1 MLQILYIWICTMRTL
16 FGLWVICY
24 STLLFAN
31 AQPNDEKLVS
41 TLIEQ
46 GIICEGLSYE
56 QQQKALSLY
65 LQQRFNNKNNDIK
78 ADSESSSSGENPELK
93 PRCINPESP

>member
-1 MLQILYIWICTMRTL
+1 MRTL

-24 STLLFAN
+24 SNLLFAN

-41 TLIEQ
+41 ALIEQ

-65 LQQRFNNKNNDIK
+65 LQQRFNNKNNDIN

>member
-1 MLQILYIWICTMRTL
+1 MRTL

-41 TLIEQ
+41 ALIEQ
-46 GIICEGLSYE
+46 GIICEGLSVHG
-56 QQQKALSLY
+56 L
-65 LQQRFNNKNNDIK
+65 
-78 ADSESSSSGENPELK
+78 SSSYKIRLADAGLTMSSFRLM
-93 PRCINPESP
+93 S

>member
-1 MLQILYIWICTMRTL
+1 MRTL

-41 TLIEQ
+41 ALIEQ
-46 GIICEGLSYE
+46 GIICEGFLMS
-56 QQQKALSLY
+56 S
-65 LQQRFNNKNNDIK
+65 NKKHYPSTYSKGLIIRITISK
-78 ADSESSSSGENPELK
+78 LIANPLPQVK
-93 PRCINPESP
+93 TLN

>member
-1 MLQILYIWICTMRTL
+1 M
-16 FGLWVICY
+16 CY

-31 AQPNDEKLVS
+31 AQPNDEKLINA
-41 TLIEQ
+41 LIEQ

-93 PRCINPESP
+93 PRCINPESS

>member
-1 MLQILYIWICTMRTL
+1 MRTL

-31 AQPNDEKLVS
+31 TQPNDEKLINA
-41 TLIEQ
+41 LIEQ

-65 LQQRFNNKNNDIK
+65 LQQRFNNIQQRFNNKNNDIK

>member
-1 MLQILYIWICTMRTL
+1 M
-16 FGLWVICY
+16 CY

-31 AQPNDEKLVS
+31 TQPNDEKLIN

-65 LQQRFNNKNNDIK
+65 LQQRFNNKNKDIK
-78 ADSESSSSGENPELK
+78 ADSESSSSAENPELK

>member
-1 MLQILYIWICTMRTL
+1 MRTL

-31 AQPNDEKLVS
+31 TQPNDEKLINA
-41 TLIEQ
+41 LIEQ

-65 LQQRFNNKNNDIK
+65 LQ
-78 ADSESSSSGENPELK
+78 
-93 PRCINPESP
+93 